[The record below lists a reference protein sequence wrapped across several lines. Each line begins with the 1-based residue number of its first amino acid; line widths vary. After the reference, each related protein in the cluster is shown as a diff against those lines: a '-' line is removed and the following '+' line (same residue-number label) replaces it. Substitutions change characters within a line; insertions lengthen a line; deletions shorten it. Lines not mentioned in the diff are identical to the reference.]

1 MYAWEFARALRDGGA
16 VVDFLTAREAGQDA
30 ESVDEGIRVLRAGDG
45 FSYYPRTAT
54 RLWRRRFHAD
64 GAYDAV
70 VDSEHGIPMFA
81 PLLTPRR
88 TAVVLVVH
96 HVHLDQFGLYFPT
109 WLAAVGRWLERTVMP
124 RVYRGL
130 RTVAVSPSTVAEMRS
145 RLRWRGDVG
154 LLHNGADLPHPV
166 DAERDA
172 ERVIIF
178 GRLAAHKR
186 VDVALAALAEV
197 ARSRPGLHVD
207 VVGRG
212 PEADRVAE
220 AVRRLRLA
228 DRVTLH
234 GFLSE
239 SDKDLILARST
250 LNVCASDA
258 EGWGQVVIA
267 AAASG
272 VPTVARDVPGLRDS
286 VVDGQTGWLVPPD
299 ADDERALVA
308 DLAAA
313 VATALGEL
321 SDPARRTEVEAACRA
336 QAARYTWPAFREQAR
351 LVVAEELRAGPR
363 RPWWRRAISGRHG

>member
-1 MYAWEFARALRDGGA
+1 MA
-16 VVDFLTAREAGQDA
+16 
-30 ESVDEGIRVLRAGDG
+30 EGIRILRAGDG
-45 FSYYPRTAT
+45 FGYYPRTAA

-64 GAYDAV
+64 GPYDV
-70 VDSEHGIPMFA
+70 VIDSEHGIPMFA

-96 HVHLDQFGLYFPT
+96 HVHLDQFGLYFPA
-109 WLAAVGRWLERTVMP
+109 WLAAVGRWLEGWVMP

-130 RTVAVSPSTVAEMRS
+130 RTVAVSPSTVGEMRG
-145 RLRWRGDVG
+145 RLHWRGPIG

-166 DAERDA
+166 TAERDA

-186 VDVALAALAEV
+186 VDISLAALAEV
-197 ARSRPGLHVD
+197 ARQRPGLQVD

-212 PEADRVAE
+212 PEEATVAE
-220 AVRRLRLA
+220 AVRRLGMT

-234 GFLSE
+234 GFLPGP
-239 SDKDLILARST
+239 DKDLILARST

-286 VVDGQTGWLVPPD
+286 VVDGRTGWLLPSGTDGPD
-299 ADDERALVA
+299 LVA
-308 DLAAA
+308 DLAAGIEA
-313 VATALGEL
+313 ALVEL
-321 SDPARRTEVEAACRA
+321 SDPDRRTEIEVACRE
-336 QAARYTWPAFREQAR
+336 QAGRFTWPAFHEQAR
-351 LVVAEELRAGPR
+351 AVVAEELAAAPR
-363 RPWWRRAISGRHG
+363 RPWWRRWRQPPAE